1 MLSKIVPN
9 PMLSWM
15 KRKIQDAVAQGGPV
29 SPKRLTVEAIKY
41 FPYKKSDDSFVIPK
55 APAVQYAM
63 CRSGLPIPPEELWSG
78 YGGTSE
84 EYLSSGREH
93 AQTML
98 SILHSSNFTLKRG
111 SGILDFGCAAGRMIR
126 ELKDL
131 SSLCEIWGT
140 DISAEHIYWCKQH
153 LSPPFYF
160 VTTTTIPH
168 LPFEDSYFD
177 LVYAGSV
184 FTHIDDLAEAWLL
197 ELRRV
202 LSQTGRLYITIHD
215 NNTVQLLDGKY
226 KTNWLAIKMNNNP
239 FYAQSKYSH
248 GMLVVG
254 RDTGS
259 QVFYDSAYFLKI
271 LEPMFDILSVNQEA
285 YGFQT
290 AILLK
295 KKT

>member
-1 MLSKIVPN
+1 
-9 PMLSWM
+9 M

-111 SGILDFGCAAGRMIR
+111 SRILDFGCAAGRMIR